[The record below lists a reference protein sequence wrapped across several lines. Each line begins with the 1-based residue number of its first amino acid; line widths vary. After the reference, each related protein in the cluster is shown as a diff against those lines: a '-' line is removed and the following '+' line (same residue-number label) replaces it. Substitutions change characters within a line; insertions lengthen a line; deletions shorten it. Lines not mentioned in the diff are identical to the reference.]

1 MKTDIQHRYNRDCSC
16 RSRGSSHLSSY
27 LPKAFWPVFAFMTV
41 FLGLSFTAGAADTI
55 RVNIP
60 RVTVTMAR
68 SYNFTSAA
76 NDIYVPVEFNS
87 TMSADKV
94 ADYIA
99 ESNEFFGDHYGDDV
113 VEMSGVSDDLGTIY
127 LDIKPNTGITRVLLI
142 TSVSSD
148 SKVITVVQAGDTP
161 EPEPEPEPEPDE
173 KFNIPG
179 NWKMVRHYTDETG
192 NNYITDITFY
202 DGLGYPS
209 QIVNVGASPAGN
221 RNIVTPIVYDRMRR
235 SDSVLFLPYASATVN
250 TIKEESAPLQGQ
262 SSFYGTMF
270 GTGES
275 NYAKTRRVYEPSE
288 LNRVS
293 REYKPGSAYTN
304 KHVSY
309 SYETNDENEV
319 YDLIADLETGAL
331 SASGPFYLA
340 GYLFKD
346 VVTDEDGN
354 TFTTYTDDEGKLIME
369 RRGTD
374 KETYYVYDDRGF
386 LSWVITPA
394 GSALLSEPFYS
405 DRWSKTSAKAVNY
418 CYIYSYDYRGNITE
432 KSIPGAGTSEYVYDK
447 GGRLVLERDANL
459 KGKNRWIYHVYD
471 NIGREIEC
479 NLVQGTASVTRV
491 SAQTNYNNLSINN
504 SYPQL
509 GGGTP
514 DTPPSAIGNFSF
526 ICKLSQTRFGGG
538 VYRTASSTQTS
549 SFTLPSYLAFSP
561 VSGVAESADLD
572 DVKVI
577 GYKLYEKIALL
588 DGSENGNAG
597 SSNTSYIE
605 RAFHYDRKGRVMQV
619 VEKNSTGGIS
629 RTSTKYDFRGN
640 ILAVNESHS
649 AGSLTIIKGTTYSYD
664 QRGRLLSERVS
675 INGAEKATVNYSYDA
690 LGNLTGKS
698 YGNGVT
704 DNLQYNIQGWGTV
717 SQTVK
722 GSETLYS
729 QKLGY
734 YDAEKGSGLY
744 NGNISEWRMQQ
755 GTNAASTYR
764 YGYDRLGRLTESS
777 RYAGSGTSATNSW
790 CERGIDYDLNGNI
803 VTLQR
808 FGSNASA
815 AEDDLSYSY
824 NGNRLVGLAGSSQG
838 AELNASYSY
847 DAGGNMVYDGRR
859 GLGISYNMLNL
870 PARVVE
876 KSGATAADGAVK
888 AEYLYSADGIKQ
900 RVVDGAGSNGYLYLG
915 TLVLSKS
922 GESYS
927 LASTGFGGGR
937 IIGGAGNSCLAYYY
951 GTDHLGSVRVIT
963 DGGGSVVE
971 RNDYY
976 PLGMRASTGNS
987 YPQLT
992 TNLYKYNG
1000 KEVQTVGNLG
1010 FTDYGARMYDN
1021 FTGRWFVPDPLA
1033 EKYVSMSPYMY
1044 CGGNPILMI
1053 DIYGLAWR
1061 PTKSERTGQM
1071 TGYEWVDESISYND
1085 EGELLEGLYHQ
1096 AIFFSE
1102 NGNYN
1107 PNSGHNLGSSTA
1119 YLYLADGSITQF
1131 RACTHPSDPNKKA
1144 TVPAG
1149 LYEAV
1154 VGYHSGA
1161 YIALKMRDLE
1171 TSEYIIKLGMPN
1183 PSDPTKDYAEGI
1195 NIHKAG
1201 KGDWTGTYYKQ
1212 EGNENVL
1219 KFVSAGCF
1227 LISVNDWDKFIGYF
1241 NNALQRANTVSITTS
1256 RTLSEPLNRTI
1267 KANMF
1272 SLPNIGY
1279 PLPVTIPMQG
1289 LTLPF

>member
-1 MKTDIQHRYNRDCSC
+1 MRNNTIQHRYNRDCS
-16 RSRGSSHLSSY
+16 RSSRSHLSSY
-27 LPKAFWPVFAFMTV
+27 LPKAFWPVFAFITV
-41 FLGLSFTAGAADTI
+41 FLGLSFAANAADTI

-68 SYNFTSAA
+68 SYNFTSSA

-94 ADYIA
+94 EDYIA

-113 VEMSGVSDDLGTIY
+113 VEMSGVSDDFGTIY
-127 LDIKPNTGITRVLLI
+127 LDIKPNTGIKRVLLI

-192 NNYITDITFY
+192 NNYVTDITFY

-209 QIVNVGASPAGN
+209 QIVNVGASPTGN

-250 TIKEESAPLQGQ
+250 TIKEESSPLQGQ
-262 SSFYGTMF
+262 SSFYSSMF

-275 NYAKTRRVYEPSE
+275 GHAKTRRVYEPSE

-304 KHVSY
+304 KNVSY
-309 SYETNDENEV
+309 SYETNGANEV
-319 YDLIADLETGAL
+319 FNLRVNLATGAL
-331 SASGPFYLA
+331 HTDGSYPYYDA
-340 GYLFKD
+340 GTLFKD
-346 VVTDEDGN
+346 VATDEDGN
-354 TFTTYTDDEGKLIME
+354 TFTTYKDVVGRLIME
-369 RRGTD
+369 KRGAD
-374 KETYYVYDDRGF
+374 SKTYYAYDDRGF

-394 GSALLSEPFYS
+394 GSALLSS
-405 DRWSKTSAKAVNY
+405 SSNWSKTSTNAVNY
-418 CYIYSYDYRGNITE
+418 CYVYSHDYRGNITE

-514 DTPPSAIGNFSF
+514 DTPPSVVGNFTLV
-526 ICKLSQTRFGGG
+526 CKLSQTRFGGG

-549 SFTLPSYLAFSP
+549 SFTVPSYLAFSP
-561 VSGVAESADLD
+561 VSGVAENADLD
-572 DVKVI
+572 NMKVI

-597 SSNTSYIE
+597 SSNTGYIE

-640 ILAVNESHS
+640 ILAVNENHS
-649 AGSLTIIKGTTYSYD
+649 AGSLTITKVTVYSYD

-675 INGAEKATVNYSYDA
+675 IDGVEKAAVNYSYDA

-729 QKLGY
+729 QKLSY

-755 GTNAASTYR
+755 GTDAASTYR
-764 YGYDRLGRLTESS
+764 YGYDGLGRLTASS
-777 RYAGSGTSATNSW
+777 RYVGTTSSATNSW

-808 FGSNASA
+808 FGSSASTV
-815 AEDDLSYSY
+815 EDDLSYSY

-838 AELNASYSY
+838 TEFSTAYSY

-870 PARVVE
+870 PAKVVE
-876 KSGATAADGAVK
+876 KTGATAADGAVK

-922 GESYS
+922 VESYS

-937 IIGGAGNSCLAYYY
+937 IIGTANNSCLAYYY

-963 DGGGSVVE
+963 DGSGSVVE

-976 PLGMRASTGNS
+976 PLGMRTSTGNS

-1000 KEVQTVGNLG
+1000 KEVQTIGGLG
-1010 FTDYGARMYDN
+1010 FTDYGARMYDD

-1033 EKYVSMSPYMY
+1033 EKYSSMSPYIY

-1071 TGYEWVDESISYND
+1071 TGYEWVDESVSYDKN
-1085 EGELLEGLYHQ
+1085 GKLLDGLYHQ

-1256 RTLSEPLNRTI
+1256 RTLLEPLNRTI

>member
-1 MKTDIQHRYNRDCSC
+1 MKRDLFLL
-16 RSRGSSHLSSY
+16 RSIAVCKLIRDNSHLSSY
-27 LPKAFWPVFAFMTV
+27 LPKAFWPVFAFITA
-41 FLGLSFTAGAADTI
+41 FFGLSFAANAADTI

-76 NDIYVPVEFNS
+76 NSVYVPVEFNS
-87 TMSADKV
+87 TMSADEV
-94 ADYIA
+94 ADYIE
-99 ESNEFFGDHYGDDV
+99 ESNVFLFDHFGDDV
-113 VEMSGVSDDLGTIY
+113 VEISGVSDDFGTIY
-127 LDIKPNTGITRVLLI
+127 LDIKPNTGIKRVLLI
-142 TSVSSD
+142 TSTGSG

-192 NNYITDITFY
+192 NSYITDITFY

-209 QIVNVGASPAGN
+209 QIVNVGASPTGN
-221 RNIVTPIVYDRMRR
+221 RNIVTPIIYDRMRR

-262 SSFYGTMF
+262 TSFYGSLF

-275 NYAKTRRVYEPSE
+275 GHAKTRRVYEPSE

-304 KHVSY
+304 KNVSY
-309 SYETNDENEV
+309 SYETNGANEV
-319 YDLIADLETGAL
+319 FNLRVNLATGAL
-331 SASGPFYLA
+331 HTDSSYPYYDA
-340 GYLFKD
+340 GKLFKD
-346 VVTDEDGN
+346 VATDEDGN
-354 TFTTYTDDEGKLIME
+354 TFTTYKDVVGRLIME
-369 RRGTD
+369 KRGAD
-374 KETYYVYDDRGF
+374 SKTYYAYDDRGF

-394 GSALLSEPFYS
+394 GSALLSS
-405 DRWSKTSAKAVNY
+405 SSNWSKTSANAVNH
-418 CYIYSYDYRGNITE
+418 CYVYSHDYRGNITE

-459 KGKNRWIYHVYD
+459 KEKDRWIYHVYD

-514 DTPPSAIGNFSF
+514 DTPPSVVGNFTL

-538 VYRTASSTQTS
+538 VYRTAYSTQTS
-549 SFTLPSYLAFSP
+549 SFTVPSYLAFSP

-572 DVKVI
+572 NVKVI

-588 DGSENGNAG
+588 DGSENGNTG
-597 SSNTSYIE
+597 SGNTSYIE

-629 RTSTKYDFRGN
+629 RRSTKYDFRGN
-640 ILAVNESHS
+640 VLAVNENHS
-649 AGSLTIIKGTTYSYD
+649 AGSLTITKGTVYSYD
-664 QRGRLLSERVS
+664 QRGRMLSERVS
-675 INGAEKATVNYSYDA
+675 INGVEKAMVNYSYDA

-722 GSETLYS
+722 GSEMLYS
-729 QKLGY
+729 QKLRY

-764 YGYDRLGRLTESS
+764 YGYDGLGRLTTSS

-815 AEDDLSYSY
+815 VEDNLSYSY
-824 NGNRLVGLAGSSQG
+824 NGNRLTALTGSSQG
-838 AELNASYSY
+838 VELNAAYSY
-847 DAGGNMVYDGRR
+847 DAGGNMLYDGRR
-859 GLGISYNMLNL
+859 GLGISYNILNL
-870 PARVVE
+870 PAKVVE
-876 KSGATAADGAVK
+876 KTGATAADGAVK

-937 IIGGAGNSCLAYYY
+937 IIGTANNSCLAYYY

-963 DGGGSVVE
+963 DGSGSVVE

-976 PLGMRASTGNS
+976 PLGMRTSTGNS

-992 TNLYKYNG
+992 ANLYKYNG
-1000 KEVQTVGNLG
+1000 KEVQTLGGIG
-1010 FTDYGARMYDN
+1010 FTDYGARMYDD

-1033 EKYVSMSPYMY
+1033 EKYSSMSTYMY
-1044 CGGNPILMI
+1044 CGGNPINVI
-1053 DIYGLAWR
+1053 DIDGR
-1061 PTKSERTGQM
+1061 
-1071 TGYEWVDESISYND
+1071 D
-1085 EGELLEGLYHQ
+1085 
-1096 AIFFSE
+1096 AI
-1102 NGNYN
+1102 
-1107 PNSGHNLGSSTA
+1107 
-1119 YLYLADGSITQF
+1119 
-1131 RACTHPSDPNKKA
+1131 
-1144 TVPAG
+1144 
-1149 LYEAV
+1149 
-1154 VGYHSGA
+1154 
-1161 YIALKMRDLE
+1161 YIAFPK
-1171 TSEYIIKLGMPN
+1171 Y
-1183 PSDPTKDYAEGI
+1183 
-1195 NIHKAG
+1195 
-1201 KGDWTGTYYKQ
+1201 
-1212 EGNENVL
+1212 
-1219 KFVSAGCF
+1219 
-1227 LISVNDWDKFIGYF
+1227 
-1241 NNALQRANTVSITTS
+1241 RANGIPFTGHAGVLLIDNKTGLTKYYEYG
-1256 RTLSEPLNRTI
+1256 RYNGDR
-1267 KANMF
+1267 
-1272 SLPNIGY
+1272 IGRVR
-1279 PLPVTIPMQG
+1279 PVTIPNVVIG
-1289 LTLPF
+1289 KDGKPTLKSLNKVLKQLSDISGDHGDIEGAYIISDKFKEMNDYAKNKMKENDDPKRKKYSIINNNCATFAEDVITQDKNVDKPFTIIKSPVNIVSEYQEKGNARVQYKAKTQTTTIEEGDENDAKINFRN

>member
-1 MKTDIQHRYNRDCSC
+1 
-16 RSRGSSHLSSY
+16 
-27 LPKAFWPVFAFMTV
+27 MTV

-94 ADYIA
+94 EDYIT

-127 LDIKPNTGITRVLLI
+127 LDIKPNTGIKRVLLI
-142 TSVSSD
+142 TSTSSG

-192 NNYITDITFY
+192 NNYVTDITFY

-209 QIVNVGASPAGN
+209 QIVNVGASPTGN

-250 TIKEESAPLQGQ
+250 TIKEESSPLQGQ
-262 SSFYGTMF
+262 SSFYGSLY
-270 GTGES
+270 GTSES
-275 NYAKTRRVYEPSE
+275 SHAQSRRVYEPSE

-293 REYKPGSAYTN
+293 LEYKPGSAYTS

-309 SYETNDENEV
+309 SYETNGEDEVLN
-319 YDLIADLETGAL
+319 LIADLETGVL
-331 SASGPFYLA
+331 SASGSYSA
-340 GYLFKD
+340 GSLFKD
-346 VVTDEDGN
+346 VITDEDGN

-374 KETYYVYDDRGF
+374 NETYYVYDDRGF

-394 GSALLSEPFYS
+394 GSALLSTPFYS
-405 DRWSKTSAKAVNY
+405 DRWSKTSTKVVNY
-418 CYIYSYDYRGNITE
+418 CYIYSHDYRGNITE

-459 KGKNRWIYHVYD
+459 KGKNRWVYHVYD

-479 NLVQGTASVTRV
+479 NLVQGTSSVTRA
-491 SAQTNYNNLSINN
+491 SAQSKYDNISPDN

-514 DTPPSAIGNFSF
+514 DTPPSVVGNFTL

-538 VYRTASSTQTS
+538 VYRTAASTQTS
-549 SFTLPSYLAFSP
+549 SFTVPAYLAFSP

-577 GYKLYEKIALL
+577 GYKLYERIALL
-588 DGSENGNAG
+588 DGSENGNTG
-597 SSNTSYIE
+597 SGNTNYIE
-605 RAFHYDRKGRVMQV
+605 RAFHYDRRGRVMQV

-649 AGSLTIIKGTTYSYD
+649 AGSLTITKGTVYSYD
-664 QRGRLLSERVS
+664 QRGRMLSERVS
-675 INGAEKATVNYSYDA
+675 VNGVEKATVNYSYDA

-729 QKLGY
+729 QRLRY

-764 YGYDRLGRLTESS
+764 YGYDGLGRLTTSS
-777 RYAGSGTSATNSW
+777 RYAGSGASATNSW

-808 FGSNASA
+808 FGSNSIT

-824 NGNRLVGLAGSSQG
+824 NGNRLVGLTGSRRG

-847 DAGGNMVYDGRR
+847 DAGGNMLYDGRR
-859 GLGISYNMLNL
+859 GLGISYNILNL
-870 PARVVE
+870 PAKVVE
-876 KSGATAADGAVK
+876 KTGATVADGAVK

-937 IIGGAGNSCLAYYY
+937 IIGTANSSCLAYYY

-963 DGGGSVVE
+963 DGSGSVVE

-976 PLGMRASTGNS
+976 PLGMRTATGNS
-987 YPQLT
+987 YPQLA

-1000 KEVQTVGNLG
+1000 KEVQTIGGLG
-1010 FTDYGARMYDN
+1010 FTDYGARMYDD

-1033 EKYVSMSPYMY
+1033 EKYTFMSPYMY
-1044 CGGNPILMI
+1044 CGGNPILMT
-1053 DIYGLAWR
+1053 DFYGLAWK
-1061 PTKSERTGQM
+1061 PVKNENTGEV
-1071 TGYEWVDESISYND
+1071 TGYEWWDESISYND
-1085 EGELLEGLYHQ
+1085 KGELLEGLYHQ

-1107 PNSGHNLGSSTA
+1107 QNSNYNLGSSTA

-1131 RACTHPSDPNKKA
+1131 RACTHPSDPKEKA
-1144 TVPAG
+1144 TIPAG
-1149 LYEAV
+1149 LYEAGLGLHKGKYYALR
-1154 VGYHSGA
+1154 VGDLGTKNFLSNK
-1161 YIALKMRDLE
+1161 IDLKE
-1171 TSEYIIKLGMPN
+1171 PN
-1183 PSDPTKDYAEGI
+1183 PSNPKTNDARWI

-1201 KGDWTGTYYKQ
+1201 GGDLTGIDSKGLLIS
-1212 EGNENVL
+1212 E
-1219 KFVSAGCF
+1219 GCF
-1227 LISVNDWDKFIGYF
+1227 LISINDWDEFIGYF
-1241 NNALQRANTVSITTS
+1241 NNNLQKNNVVSIGVS
-1256 RTLSEPLNRTI
+1256 RTKAVPVNRVRL
-1267 KANMF
+1267 F
-1272 SLPNIGY
+1272 LPSINY
-1279 PLPVTIPMQG
+1279 PLPMTISAQR
-1289 LTLPF
+1289 LSLP

>member
-1 MKTDIQHRYNRDCSC
+1 MNTDIQHRNHRDCSC

-41 FLGLSFTAGAADTI
+41 FIGLSFTAGAADTI

-76 NDIYVPVEFNS
+76 NSVYVPVEFNS
-87 TMSADKV
+87 AMSADKV
-94 ADYIA
+94 ADYIE
-99 ESNEFFGDHYGDDV
+99 ESNAFLFDHYGEDV
-113 VEMSGVSDDLGTIY
+113 VEISGVSDDFGTIY
-127 LDIKPNTGITRVLLI
+127 LDIKPNTGIKRVLLI
-142 TSVSSD
+142 TSTGSG

-209 QIVNVGASPAGN
+209 QIVNVGASPTGN

-275 NYAKTRRVYEPSE
+275 SYAKTRRVYEPSE

-293 REYKPGSAYTN
+293 REYKPGSAYTSR
-304 KHVSY
+304 HVSY
-309 SYETNDENEV
+309 SYETNSANEV
-319 YDLIADLETGAL
+319 VNMSAGSFNGAL
-331 SASGPFYLA
+331 FVNSAYPFYDA
-340 GYLFKD
+340 GKLFKD
-346 VVTDEDGN
+346 VATDEDGN
-354 TFTTYTDDEGKLIME
+354 TLTTYTDVTGKVIME
-369 RRGTD
+369 KRGTD
-374 KETYYVYDDRGF
+374 NMTYYAYDDRGF

-394 GSALLSEPFYS
+394 GSAVLSS
-405 DRWSKTSAKAVNY
+405 CAKDIITSTNNY
-418 CYIYSYDYRGNITE
+418 TFARGITSSFAAEHCYVYIRDYMGNIIE
-432 KSIPGAGTSEYVYDK
+432 KNIPGAGISEYVYDK

-514 DTPPSAIGNFSF
+514 DTPPSAIGSF
-526 ICKLSQTRFGGG
+526 TLICKLSQTRFGGG

-549 SFTLPSYLAFSP
+549 SFTVPSYLAFSP

-572 DVKVI
+572 NMKVI

-588 DGSENGNAG
+588 DGNTETSGGNA
-597 SSNTSYIE
+597 NFIE
-605 RAFHYDRKGRVMQV
+605 RAFYYDRKGRVMQV

-649 AGSLTIIKGTTYSYD
+649 AGSLTITKGTVYSYD

-675 INGAEKATVNYSYDA
+675 VDGVEKATVNYSYDA

-744 NGNISEWRMQQ
+744 NGNISEWRVQQ

-764 YGYDRLGRLTESS
+764 YSYDGLGRLTESS
-777 RYAGSGTSATNSW
+777 RYAGSGTSTTNSW

-808 FGSNASA
+808 FGSNSIT

-824 NGNRLVGLAGSSQG
+824 TGNRLTALTGSSEG

-847 DAGGNMVYDGRR
+847 DAGGNMLYDGRR
-859 GLGISYNMLNL
+859 GLGISYNILNL
-870 PARVVE
+870 PAKVVE
-876 KSGATAADGAVK
+876 KTGATAADGAVK
-888 AEYLYSADGIKQ
+888 AEYLYSVDGIKQ
-900 RVVDGAGSNGYLYLG
+900 RVVDGASSNGYLYLG

-963 DGGGSVVE
+963 DGSGSVVE

-976 PLGMRASTGNS
+976 PMGMRTTTGNS

-1000 KEVQTVGNLG
+1000 KEVQTVGGLG
-1010 FTDYGARMYDN
+1010 FTDYGARMYDD

-1033 EKYVSMSPYMY
+1033 EKYASMSPYMY
-1044 CGGNPILMI
+1044 CGGNPINVI
-1053 DIYGLAWR
+1053 DIDGR
-1061 PTKSERTGQM
+1061 
-1071 TGYEWVDESISYND
+1071 D
-1085 EGELLEGLYHQ
+1085 
-1096 AIFFSE
+1096 AI
-1102 NGNYN
+1102 
-1107 PNSGHNLGSSTA
+1107 
-1119 YLYLADGSITQF
+1119 
-1131 RACTHPSDPNKKA
+1131 
-1144 TVPAG
+1144 
-1149 LYEAV
+1149 
-1154 VGYHSGA
+1154 
-1161 YIALKMRDLE
+1161 YIAFPK
-1171 TSEYIIKLGMPN
+1171 Y
-1183 PSDPTKDYAEGI
+1183 
-1195 NIHKAG
+1195 
-1201 KGDWTGTYYKQ
+1201 
-1212 EGNENVL
+1212 
-1219 KFVSAGCF
+1219 
-1227 LISVNDWDKFIGYF
+1227 
-1241 NNALQRANTVSITTS
+1241 RANGIPFTGHAGVLLIDNKTGLTKYYEYGRYNGS
-1256 RTLSEPLNRTI
+1256 R
-1267 KANMF
+1267 
-1272 SLPNIGY
+1272 IGKVR
-1279 PLPVTIPMQG
+1279 PVTIPNVVIG
-1289 LTLPF
+1289 KDGKPTLKSLNRVLKQLSDISGDHGDIEGAYIISDKFKEMNDYAKNKMKENDDPKRKKYSIINNNCATFAEDVITQDKSVDKPFTIIKSPVNIVSEYQDKGNARVQYKAKTQTTTIEEGDENDENDAKINFRN

>member
-1 MKTDIQHRYNRDCSC
+1 
-16 RSRGSSHLSSY
+16 
-27 LPKAFWPVFAFMTV
+27 MTV
-41 FLGLSFTAGAADTI
+41 FIGLSFTAGAADTI

-68 SYNFTSAA
+68 SYNFTSVA
-76 NDIYVPVEFNS
+76 NSVYVPVEFNS

-94 ADYIA
+94 ADYIE
-99 ESNEFFGDHYGDDV
+99 ESNAFLFDHYGEDV
-113 VEMSGVSDDLGTIY
+113 VEISGVSDDFGTIY
-127 LDIKPNTGITRVLLI
+127 LDIKPNTGIKRVLLI
-142 TSVSSD
+142 TSTGSG

-192 NNYITDITFY
+192 NNYVTDITFY

-209 QIVNVGASPAGN
+209 QIVNVGASPTGN

-275 NYAKTRRVYEPSE
+275 SHAKTRRVYEPSE

-293 REYKPGSAYTN
+293 LEHKPGSAYTN
-304 KHVSY
+304 KNVSY
-309 SYETNDENEV
+309 SYETNGANEV
-319 YDLIADLETGAL
+319 VNMSAGSFNGAL
-331 SASGPFYLA
+331 FVSTYPYYDSGR
-340 GYLFKD
+340 LFKD

-354 TFTTYTDDEGKLIME
+354 TLTTYTDVTGKVIME
-369 RRGTD
+369 KRGTD
-374 KETYYVYDDRGF
+374 NETYYVYDDRGF
-386 LSWVITPA
+386 LSWVITPK
-394 GSALLSEPFYS
+394 GSAVLSSCAKDIPGTNNYTFA
-405 DRWSKTSAKAVNY
+405 RGMTSSFAAEH
-418 CYIYSYDYRGNITE
+418 CYVYIRDYMGNIIE
-432 KSIPGAGTSEYVYDK
+432 KNIPGAGISEYVYDK

-479 NLVQGTASVTRV
+479 NLVQGTSSVTRA

-514 DTPPSAIGNFSF
+514 DTPPSAIGDFTL

-538 VYRTASSTQTS
+538 VYRTATSTQTS
-549 SFTLPSYLAFSP
+549 SFTVPSYLAFSP

-572 DVKVI
+572 NVKVI
-577 GYKLYEKIALL
+577 GYKLYEKIAML

-605 RAFHYDRKGRVMQV
+605 RAFHYDRRGRVMQV

-649 AGSLTIIKGTTYSYD
+649 AGSLAITKGTVYSYD

-675 INGAEKATVNYSYDA
+675 VNGVEKATVSYSYDA
-690 LGNLTGKS
+690 LGNLVGKS

-729 QKLGY
+729 QRLRY

-744 NGNISEWRMQQ
+744 NGNISEWRMQH

-764 YGYDRLGRLTESS
+764 YGYDGLGRLTESS
-777 RYAGSGTSATNSW
+777 RYTGSGTNATNSW

-815 AEDDLSYSY
+815 VEDNLVYGY
-824 NGNRLVGLAGSSQG
+824 TGNRLTALTGSSQG
-838 AELNASYSY
+838 RVLNASYSY
-847 DAGGNMVYDGRR
+847 DAGGNMLYDGRR

-870 PARVVE
+870 PAKVVE
-876 KSGATAADGAVK
+876 KTGATAADGAVK

-900 RVVDGAGSNGYLYLG
+900 RVVDATDSNGYLYLG

-922 GESYS
+922 GESYTLS
-927 LASTGFGGGR
+927 STGFGGGR

-963 DGGGSVVE
+963 DGSGSVVE

-976 PLGMRASTGNS
+976 PMGMRTATGNS
-987 YPQLT
+987 YPQLA

-1000 KEVQTVGNLG
+1000 KEVQTIGNLG
-1010 FTDYGARMYDN
+1010 FTDYGARMYDD

-1033 EKYVSMSPYMY
+1033 EKYAFMSPYMY
-1044 CGGNPILMI
+1044 CGGNPINVI
-1053 DIYGLAWR
+1053 DIDGR
-1061 PTKSERTGQM
+1061 
-1071 TGYEWVDESISYND
+1071 D
-1085 EGELLEGLYHQ
+1085 
-1096 AIFFSE
+1096 AI
-1102 NGNYN
+1102 
-1107 PNSGHNLGSSTA
+1107 
-1119 YLYLADGSITQF
+1119 
-1131 RACTHPSDPNKKA
+1131 
-1144 TVPAG
+1144 
-1149 LYEAV
+1149 
-1154 VGYHSGA
+1154 
-1161 YIALKMRDLE
+1161 YIAFPK
-1171 TSEYIIKLGMPN
+1171 Y
-1183 PSDPTKDYAEGI
+1183 
-1195 NIHKAG
+1195 
-1201 KGDWTGTYYKQ
+1201 
-1212 EGNENVL
+1212 
-1219 KFVSAGCF
+1219 
-1227 LISVNDWDKFIGYF
+1227 
-1241 NNALQRANTVSITTS
+1241 RANGIPFTGHAGVLLIDNKTGLTKYYEYGRYNGS
-1256 RTLSEPLNRTI
+1256 R
-1267 KANMF
+1267 
-1272 SLPNIGY
+1272 IGRVR
-1279 PLPVTIPMQG
+1279 PVTIPNVVIG
-1289 LTLPF
+1289 KDGKPTLKSLNKVLKQLSDISGDHGDIEGAYIISNKFKEMNDYAKNKMKENNDPKRKKYSIINNNCATFAEDVITQDKSVDKPFTIIKSPVNIVSEYQEKGNARVQYKAKTQTTTIEEGDENDAKINFRN

>member
-1 MKTDIQHRYNRDCSC
+1 MKTDIQHRYNRGCSC

-113 VEMSGVSDDLGTIY
+113 VEISGVSDDFGTIY
-127 LDIKPNTGITRVLLI
+127 LDIKPNTGIKRVLFI

-250 TIKEESAPLQGQ
+250 TIREESSPLQGQ
-262 SSFYGTMF
+262 SSFYGTLY
-270 GTGES
+270 GASES
-275 NYAKTRRVYEPSE
+275 SHAKTRRVYEPSE
-288 LNRVS
+288 LNRIS
-293 REYKPGSAYTN
+293 QEHKPGSAYTN

-340 GYLFKD
+340 GHLFKD

-374 KETYYVYDDRGF
+374 NETYYVYDDRGF

-394 GSALLSEPFYS
+394 GSALLSYS
-405 DRWSKTSAKAVNY
+405 TNWSKTSTNAVNY
-418 CYIYSYDYRGNITE
+418 CYVYSHDYRGNITE

-459 KGKNRWIYHVYD
+459 KEKNRWIYHVYD

-479 NLVQGTASVTRV
+479 NLVQGTASVTRA
-491 SAQTNYNNLSINN
+491 SAQSNYNNLSINN

-514 DTPPSAIGNFSF
+514 DTPPSVVGNFTLV
-526 ICKLSQTRFGGG
+526 CKLSQTRFGGG

-549 SFTLPSYLAFSP
+549 SFTVPSYLAFSP

-572 DVKVI
+572 DVKVV

-597 SSNTSYIE
+597 SGNTSYIE

-640 ILAVNESHS
+640 ILAVNENHS
-649 AGSLTIIKGTTYSYD
+649 AGSLTITKGTTYSYD
-664 QRGRLLSERVS
+664 QRGRMLSERVS
-675 INGAEKATVNYSYDA
+675 INGVEKATVNYSYDA

-729 QKLGY
+729 QRLRY

-744 NGNISEWRMQQ
+744 NGNISEWRIQQ

-764 YGYDRLGRLTESS
+764 YGYDGLGRLTTSS

-808 FGSNASA
+808 FGSNSIT

-824 NGNRLVGLAGSSQG
+824 NGNRLVGLTGSSRG

-847 DAGGNMVYDGRR
+847 DAGGNMLYDGRR
-859 GLGISYNMLNL
+859 GLGISYNILNL
-870 PARVVE
+870 PAKVVE
-876 KSGATAADGAVK
+876 KTGATAADGAVK

-937 IIGGAGNSCLAYYY
+937 IIGTANSSCLAYYY

-963 DGGGSVVE
+963 DGSGSVVE

-976 PLGMRASTGNS
+976 PMGMRTSTGNS

-1000 KEVQTVGNLG
+1000 KEVQTVGGLG
-1010 FTDYGARMYDN
+1010 FTDYGARMYDD

-1033 EKYVSMSPYMY
+1033 EKYASMSPYMY
-1044 CGGNPILMI
+1044 CGGNPISIIDMHGDSLTITYNGVLGATKNTLIYENGSLYSLNGVQYTGKVKGYLKYVTEALQTLESTAEGKSLVSELQDSENMFTIKKGNNSFKPNHFFNAGANLSEVQTATGNKKGSSGSGGVIYWNANSTTGGI
-1053 DIYGLAWR
+1053 DINGNINRPAFISLAHEMAHASDANKGVLHFSKDFTSQLTKTSYYPKYNGLL
-1061 PTKSERTGQM
+1061 KSEWRAV
-1071 TGYEWVDESISYND
+1071 YR
-1085 EGELLEGLYHQ
+1085 
-1096 AIFFSE
+1096 E
-1102 NGNYN
+1102 NLIRRQ
-1107 PNSGHNLGSSTA
+1107 LGIPMRA
-1119 YLYLADGSITQF
+1119 YY
-1131 RACTHPSDPNKKA
+1131 
-1144 TVPAG
+1144 
-1149 LYEAV
+1149 
-1154 VGYHSGA
+1154 
-1161 YIALKMRDLE
+1161 
-1171 TSEYIIKLGMPN
+1171 
-1183 PSDPTKDYAEGI
+1183 GI
-1195 NIHKAG
+1195 NLQ
-1201 KGDWTGTYYKQ
+1201 TGVPTGIPPRLLDSNNIPINYY
-1212 EGNENVL
+1212 
-1219 KFVSAGCF
+1219 
-1227 LISVNDWDKFIGYF
+1227 
-1241 NNALQRANTVSITTS
+1241 
-1256 RTLSEPLNRTI
+1256 
-1267 KANMF
+1267 
-1272 SLPNIGY
+1272 
-1279 PLPVTIPMQG
+1279 
-1289 LTLPF
+1289 

>member
-1 MKTDIQHRYNRDCSC
+1 MRNNTIQHRYNRDCS
-16 RSRGSSHLSSY
+16 RSSRSHLSSY
-27 LPKAFWPVFAFMTV
+27 LPKAFWPVFAFITV
-41 FLGLSFTAGAADTI
+41 FLGLSFAANAADTI

-60 RVTVTMAR
+60 HVTVTMAR

-76 NDIYVPVEFNS
+76 NSVYVPVEFNS
-87 TMSADKV
+87 TMSADEV
-94 ADYIA
+94 ADYIE
-99 ESNEFFGDHYGDDV
+99 ESNAFLFDHFGDDV
-113 VEMSGVSDDLGTIY
+113 VEISGVSDDLGTIY
-127 LDIKPNTGITRVLLI
+127 LDIKPNTGIKRVLLI

-209 QIVNVGASPAGN
+209 QIVNVGASPTGN

-250 TIKEESAPLQGQ
+250 TIKEESSPLQGQ
-262 SSFYGTMF
+262 SSFYGSLY
-270 GTGES
+270 GTSES
-275 NYAKTRRVYEPSE
+275 SHAKTRRVYEPSE

-293 REYKPGSAYTN
+293 LEYKPGSAYTS

-309 SYETNDENEV
+309 SYETNGEDEVLN
-319 YDLIADLETGAL
+319 LIADLETGVL
-331 SASGPFYLA
+331 SASGSYSA
-340 GYLFKD
+340 GSLFKD
-346 VVTDEDGN
+346 VITDEDGN

-374 KETYYVYDDRGF
+374 NETYYVYDDRGF

-394 GSALLSEPFYS
+394 GSALLSTPFYS
-405 DRWSKTSAKAVNY
+405 DRWSKTSTKVVNY
-418 CYIYSYDYRGNITE
+418 CYIYSHDYRGNITE

-459 KGKNRWIYHVYD
+459 KGKNRWVYHVYD

-479 NLVQGTASVTRV
+479 NLVQGTSSVTRA
-491 SAQTNYNNLSINN
+491 SAQSKYDNISPDN

-514 DTPPSAIGNFSF
+514 DTPPSVVGNFTL

-538 VYRTASSTQTS
+538 VYRTAASTQTS
-549 SFTLPSYLAFSP
+549 SFTVPAYLAFSP

-577 GYKLYEKIALL
+577 GYKLYERIALL
-588 DGSENGNAG
+588 DGSENGNTG
-597 SSNTSYIE
+597 SGNTNYIE
-605 RAFHYDRKGRVMQV
+605 RAFHYDRRGRVMQV

-649 AGSLTIIKGTTYSYD
+649 AGSLTITKGTVYSYD
-664 QRGRLLSERVS
+664 QRGRMLSERVS
-675 INGAEKATVNYSYDA
+675 VNGVEKATVNYSYDA

-729 QKLGY
+729 QRLRY

-764 YGYDRLGRLTESS
+764 YGYDGLGRLTTSS
-777 RYAGSGTSATNSW
+777 RYAGSGASATNSW

-808 FGSNASA
+808 FGSNSIT

-838 AELNASYSY
+838 AEFSTAYSY

-859 GLGISYNMLNL
+859 GLGISYNILNL
-870 PARVVE
+870 PAKVVE
-876 KSGATAADGAVK
+876 KTGATVADGAVK

-937 IIGGAGNSCLAYYY
+937 IIGTANSSCLAYYY

-963 DGGGSVVE
+963 DGSGSVVE

-976 PLGMRASTGNS
+976 PLGMRTATGNS
-987 YPQLT
+987 YPQLA

-1000 KEVQTVGNLG
+1000 KEVQTIGGLG
-1010 FTDYGARMYDN
+1010 FTDYGARMYDD

-1033 EKYVSMSPYMY
+1033 EKYTFMSPYMY
-1044 CGGNPILMI
+1044 CGGNPILMT
-1053 DIYGLAWR
+1053 DFYGLAWK
-1061 PTKSERTGQM
+1061 PVKNENTGEV
-1071 TGYEWVDESISYND
+1071 TGYEWWDESISYND
-1085 EGELLEGLYHQ
+1085 KGELLEGLYHQ

-1107 PNSGHNLGSSTA
+1107 QNSNYNLGSSTA

-1131 RACTHPSDPNKKA
+1131 RACTHPSDPKEKA
-1144 TVPAG
+1144 TIPAG
-1149 LYEAV
+1149 LYEAGLGLHKGKYYALR
-1154 VGYHSGA
+1154 VGDLGTKNFLSNK
-1161 YIALKMRDLE
+1161 IDLKE
-1171 TSEYIIKLGMPN
+1171 PN
-1183 PSDPTKDYAEGI
+1183 PSNPKTNDARWI

-1201 KGDWTGTYYKQ
+1201 GGDLTGIDSKGLLIS
-1212 EGNENVL
+1212 E
-1219 KFVSAGCF
+1219 GCF
-1227 LISVNDWDKFIGYF
+1227 LISINDWDEFIGYF
-1241 NNALQRANTVSITTS
+1241 NNNLQKNNVVSIGVS
-1256 RTLSEPLNRTI
+1256 RTKAVPVNRVRL
-1267 KANMF
+1267 F
-1272 SLPNIGY
+1272 LPSINY
-1279 PLPVTIPMQG
+1279 PLPMTISAQR
-1289 LTLPF
+1289 LSLP

>member
-1 MKTDIQHRYNRDCSC
+1 
-16 RSRGSSHLSSY
+16 
-27 LPKAFWPVFAFMTV
+27 MTV
-41 FLGLSFTAGAADTI
+41 FFGLSFAANAVDPI

-94 ADYIA
+94 ADYIE
-99 ESNEFFGDHYGDDV
+99 ESNAFLFDHYGDDV
-113 VEMSGVSDDLGTIY
+113 VEISGVSDDFDTIY
-127 LDIKPNTGITRVLLI
+127 LDIKPNTGIKRVLLI
-142 TSVSSD
+142 TSVSSG

-209 QIVNVGASPAGN
+209 QIVNVGASPTGN

-275 NYAKTRRVYEPSE
+275 GHAKTRRVYEPSE

-293 REYKPGSAYTN
+293 REHKPGSAYTN

-309 SYETNDENEV
+309 SYETNGANEV
-319 YDLIADLETGAL
+319 FNLRVNLATGAL
-331 SASGPFYLA
+331 HTDGSYPYYDA
-340 GYLFKD
+340 GTLFKD
-346 VVTDEDGN
+346 VATDEDGKV
-354 TFTTYTDDEGKLIME
+354 FTTYKDVAGRLIME
-369 RRGTD
+369 KRGTNN
-374 KETYYVYDDRGF
+374 KTYYVYDDRGF
-386 LSWVITPA
+386 LSWVITPN
-394 GSALLSEPFYS
+394 GSALLSS
-405 DRWSKTSAKAVNY
+405 SANWSKTSTNAVNY
-418 CYIYSYDYRGNITE
+418 CYVYSHDYRGNITE
-432 KSIPGAGTSEYVYDK
+432 KSIPGAGISEYVYDK

-479 NLVQGTASVTRV
+479 NLVQGTVSETRA
-491 SAQTNYNNLSINN
+491 SAQSKYDNISPDNT
-504 SYPQL
+504 YPQL

-514 DTPPSAIGNFSF
+514 DTPPSAIGDFTL

-538 VYRTASSTQTS
+538 VYRTATSTQTS
-549 SFTLPSYLAFSP
+549 SFTVPSYLAFSP

-572 DVKVI
+572 NVKVI
-577 GYKLYEKIALL
+577 GYKLYEKIAML

-605 RAFHYDRKGRVMQV
+605 RAFHYDRRGRVMQV

-640 ILAVNESHS
+640 ILAVNENHS
-649 AGSLTIIKGTTYSYD
+649 AGALTITKGTVYSYD

-675 INGAEKATVNYSYDA
+675 INGVEKATVNYSYDA

-734 YDAEKGSGLY
+734 YDAQKGSGLY

-755 GTNAASTYR
+755 GTDAASTYR
-764 YGYDRLGRLTESS
+764 YSYDGLGRLTESS

-808 FGSNASA
+808 FGSNSIT
-815 AEDDLSYSY
+815 AEDNLLYGY
-824 NGNRLVGLAGSSQG
+824 TGNRLTALTGSSRG

-847 DAGGNMVYDGRR
+847 DAGGNMLYDGRR
-859 GLGISYNMLNL
+859 ELGISYNILNL
-870 PARVVE
+870 PAKVVE
-876 KSGATAADGAVK
+876 KTGATAADGAVK

-937 IIGGAGNSCLAYYY
+937 IIGTANNSCLAYYY

-963 DGGGSVVE
+963 DGSGSVVE

-976 PLGMRASTGNS
+976 PLGMRTSTGNS

-992 TNLYKYNG
+992 ANLYKYNG
-1000 KEVQTVGNLG
+1000 KEVQTVGGLG
-1010 FTDYGARMYDN
+1010 FTDYGARMYDD

-1044 CGGNPILMI
+1044 CGGNPINAIDVDGRSTWVVRAGKGKYKVVGGNLNDNDRNIYVGTLDEKNNKFTREYSIGITTSITSFYYCDAKEGPKWSKESIIDVNDRSGYEFLKKIMSQIPPMIDDYMLNARTNHTYDFKVTNGTDHKIEGI
-1053 DIYGLAWR
+1053 DIYRGMPVGVTDKGQVIFSSARDIGNIAAGFIAGVNGMPWIPSRLAFDFYQGGIEGISTRNAEFYGW
-1061 PTKSERTGQM
+1061 QL
-1071 TGYEWVDESISYND
+1071 GYYNTSATQKRD
-1085 EGELLEGLYHQ
+1085 NLM
-1096 AIFFSE
+1096 
-1102 NGNYN
+1102 
-1107 PNSGHNLGSSTA
+1107 NSLGSAVMS
-1119 YLYLADGSITQF
+1119 LFKSF
-1131 RACTHPSDPNKKA
+1131 KNKK
-1144 TVPAG
+1144 
-1149 LYEAV
+1149 
-1154 VGYHSGA
+1154 
-1161 YIALKMRDLE
+1161 K
-1171 TSEYIIKLGMPN
+1171 
-1183 PSDPTKDYAEGI
+1183 
-1195 NIHKAG
+1195 
-1201 KGDWTGTYYKQ
+1201 
-1212 EGNENVL
+1212 
-1219 KFVSAGCF
+1219 
-1227 LISVNDWDKFIGYF
+1227 
-1241 NNALQRANTVSITTS
+1241 
-1256 RTLSEPLNRTI
+1256 
-1267 KANMF
+1267 
-1272 SLPNIGY
+1272 
-1279 PLPVTIPMQG
+1279 
-1289 LTLPF
+1289 

>member
-1 MKTDIQHRYNRDCSC
+1 MNTDIQHRNHRDCSC

-41 FLGLSFTAGAADTI
+41 FIGLSFTAGAADTI

-76 NDIYVPVEFNS
+76 NSVYVPVEFNS
-87 TMSADKV
+87 AMSADKV
-94 ADYIA
+94 ADYIE
-99 ESNEFFGDHYGDDV
+99 ESNAFLFDHFGDDV
-113 VEMSGVSDDLGTIY
+113 AEISGVSDDLGTIY

-142 TSVSSD
+142 TSSSSD

-179 NWKMVRHYTDETG
+179 NWKIVRHYTDETG

-209 QIVNVGASPAGN
+209 QIVNVGASPTGN

-275 NYAKTRRVYEPSE
+275 SYAKTRRVYEPSE

-293 REYKPGSAYTN
+293 REYKPGSAYTSR
-304 KHVSY
+304 HVSY
-309 SYETNDENEV
+309 SYETNSANEV
-319 YDLIADLETGAL
+319 VNMSAGSFNGAL
-331 SASGPFYLA
+331 FVNSAYPFYDA
-340 GYLFKD
+340 GKLFKD
-346 VVTDEDGN
+346 VATDEDGN
-354 TFTTYTDDEGKLIME
+354 TLTTYTDVTGKVIME
-369 RRGTD
+369 KRGTD
-374 KETYYVYDDRGF
+374 NMTYYAYDDRGF

-394 GSALLSEPFYS
+394 GSAVLSS
-405 DRWSKTSAKAVNY
+405 CAKDIITSTNNY
-418 CYIYSYDYRGNITE
+418 TFARGITSSFAAEHCYVYIRDYMGNIIE
-432 KSIPGAGTSEYVYDK
+432 KNIPGAGISEYVYDK

-514 DTPPSAIGNFSF
+514 DTPPSAIGSF
-526 ICKLSQTRFGGG
+526 TLICKLSQTRFGGG

-549 SFTLPSYLAFSP
+549 SFTVPSYLAFSP

-572 DVKVI
+572 NMKVI

-588 DGSENGNAG
+588 DGNTETSGGNA
-597 SSNTSYIE
+597 NFIE
-605 RAFHYDRKGRVMQV
+605 RAFYYDRKGRVMQV

-649 AGSLTIIKGTTYSYD
+649 AGSLTITKGTVYSYD

-675 INGAEKATVNYSYDA
+675 VDGVEKATVNYSYDA

-722 GSETLYS
+722 ESETLYS
-729 QKLGY
+729 QRLSY

-764 YGYDRLGRLTESS
+764 YGYDGLGRLTTSS

-808 FGSNASA
+808 FGSNSIT

-824 NGNRLVGLAGSSQG
+824 NGNRLVGLTGSSRG

-847 DAGGNMVYDGRR
+847 DAGGNMLYDGRR
-859 GLGISYNMLNL
+859 GLGISYNILNL
-870 PARVVE
+870 PAKVVE
-876 KSGATAADGAVK
+876 KTGATVADGAVK

-963 DGGGSVVE
+963 DGSGSVVE

-976 PLGMRASTGNS
+976 PMGMRTTTGNS

-1000 KEVQTVGNLG
+1000 KEVQTLGGIG
-1010 FTDYGARMYDN
+1010 FTDYGARMYDD

-1033 EKYVSMSPYMY
+1033 EKYASMSPYMY
-1044 CGGNPILMI
+1044 CGGNPINVI
-1053 DIYGLAWR
+1053 DIDGR
-1061 PTKSERTGQM
+1061 
-1071 TGYEWVDESISYND
+1071 D
-1085 EGELLEGLYHQ
+1085 
-1096 AIFFSE
+1096 AI
-1102 NGNYN
+1102 
-1107 PNSGHNLGSSTA
+1107 
-1119 YLYLADGSITQF
+1119 
-1131 RACTHPSDPNKKA
+1131 
-1144 TVPAG
+1144 
-1149 LYEAV
+1149 
-1154 VGYHSGA
+1154 
-1161 YIALKMRDLE
+1161 YIAFPK
-1171 TSEYIIKLGMPN
+1171 Y
-1183 PSDPTKDYAEGI
+1183 
-1195 NIHKAG
+1195 
-1201 KGDWTGTYYKQ
+1201 
-1212 EGNENVL
+1212 
-1219 KFVSAGCF
+1219 
-1227 LISVNDWDKFIGYF
+1227 
-1241 NNALQRANTVSITTS
+1241 RANGIPFTGHAGVLLIDNKTGLTKYYEYGRYNGS
-1256 RTLSEPLNRTI
+1256 R
-1267 KANMF
+1267 
-1272 SLPNIGY
+1272 IGKVR
-1279 PLPVTIPMQG
+1279 PVTIPNVVIG
-1289 LTLPF
+1289 KDGKPTLKSLNRVLKQLSDISGDHGDIEGAYIISDKFKEMNDYAKNKMKENDDPKRKKYSIINNNCATFAEDVITQDKSVDKPFTIIKSPVNIVSEYQDKGNARVQYKAKTQTTTIEEGDENDENDAKINFRN

>member
-1 MKTDIQHRYNRDCSC
+1 
-16 RSRGSSHLSSY
+16 
-27 LPKAFWPVFAFMTV
+27 MTV

-94 ADYIA
+94 EDYIT

-127 LDIKPNTGITRVLLI
+127 LDIKPNTGIKRVLLI
-142 TSVSSD
+142 TSTSSG

-192 NNYITDITFY
+192 NNYVTDITFY

-209 QIVNVGASPAGN
+209 QIVNVGASPTGN

-250 TIKEESAPLQGQ
+250 TIKEESSPLQGQ
-262 SSFYGTMF
+262 SSFYGSLY
-270 GTGES
+270 GTSES
-275 NYAKTRRVYEPSE
+275 SHAKTRRVYEPSE

-293 REYKPGSAYTN
+293 LEYKPGSAYTS

-309 SYETNDENEV
+309 SYETNGEDEVLN
-319 YDLIADLETGAL
+319 LIADLETGVL
-331 SASGPFYLA
+331 SASGSYSA
-340 GYLFKD
+340 GSLFKD
-346 VVTDEDGN
+346 VITDEDGN

-374 KETYYVYDDRGF
+374 NETYYVYDDRGF

-394 GSALLSEPFYS
+394 GSALLSTPFYS
-405 DRWSKTSAKAVNY
+405 DRWSKTSTKVVNY
-418 CYIYSYDYRGNITE
+418 CYIYSHDYRGNITE

-459 KGKNRWIYHVYD
+459 KGKNRWVYHVYD

-479 NLVQGTASVTRV
+479 NLVQGTSSVTRA
-491 SAQTNYNNLSINN
+491 SAQSKYDNISPDN

-514 DTPPSAIGNFSF
+514 DTPPSVVGNFTL

-538 VYRTASSTQTS
+538 VYRTAASTQTS
-549 SFTLPSYLAFSP
+549 SFTVPAYLAFSP

-577 GYKLYEKIALL
+577 GYKLYERIALL
-588 DGSENGNAG
+588 DGSENGNTG
-597 SSNTSYIE
+597 SGNTNYIE
-605 RAFHYDRKGRVMQV
+605 RAFHYDRRGRVMQV

-649 AGSLTIIKGTTYSYD
+649 AGSLTITKGTVYSYD
-664 QRGRLLSERVS
+664 QRGRMLSERVS
-675 INGAEKATVNYSYDA
+675 VNGVEKATVNYSYDA

-729 QKLGY
+729 QRLRY

-764 YGYDRLGRLTESS
+764 YGYDGLGRLTTSS
-777 RYAGSGTSATNSW
+777 RYAGSGASATNSW

-808 FGSNASA
+808 FGSNSIT

-838 AELNASYSY
+838 AEFSTAYSY

-859 GLGISYNMLNL
+859 GLGISYNILNL
-870 PARVVE
+870 PAKVVE
-876 KSGATAADGAVK
+876 KTGATVADGAVK

-937 IIGGAGNSCLAYYY
+937 IIGTANSSCLAYYY

-963 DGGGSVVE
+963 DGSGSVVE

-976 PLGMRASTGNS
+976 PLGMRTATGNS
-987 YPQLT
+987 YPQLA

-1000 KEVQTVGNLG
+1000 KEVQTIGGLG
-1010 FTDYGARMYDN
+1010 FTDYGARMYDD

-1033 EKYVSMSPYMY
+1033 EKYTFMSPYMY
-1044 CGGNPILMI
+1044 CGGNPILMT
-1053 DIYGLAWR
+1053 DFYGLAWK
-1061 PTKSERTGQM
+1061 PVKNENTGEV
-1071 TGYEWVDESISYND
+1071 TGYEWWDESISYND
-1085 EGELLEGLYHQ
+1085 KGELLEGLYHQ

-1107 PNSGHNLGSSTA
+1107 QNSNYNLGSSTA

-1131 RACTHPSDPNKKA
+1131 RACTHPSDPKEKA
-1144 TVPAG
+1144 TIPAG
-1149 LYEAV
+1149 LYEAGLGLHKGKYYALR
-1154 VGYHSGA
+1154 VGDLGTKNFLSNK
-1161 YIALKMRDLE
+1161 IDLKE
-1171 TSEYIIKLGMPN
+1171 PN
-1183 PSDPTKDYAEGI
+1183 PSNPKTNDARWI

-1201 KGDWTGTYYKQ
+1201 GGDLTGIDSKGLLIS
-1212 EGNENVL
+1212 E
-1219 KFVSAGCF
+1219 GCF
-1227 LISVNDWDKFIGYF
+1227 LISINDWDEFIGYF
-1241 NNALQRANTVSITTS
+1241 NNNLQKNNVVSIGVS
-1256 RTLSEPLNRTI
+1256 RTKAVPVNRVRL
-1267 KANMF
+1267 F
-1272 SLPNIGY
+1272 LPSINY
-1279 PLPVTIPMQG
+1279 PLPMTISAQR
-1289 LTLPF
+1289 LSLP

>member
-1 MKTDIQHRYNRDCSC
+1 MKTDIQHRYNRGCSC

-113 VEMSGVSDDLGTIY
+113 VEISGVSDDFGTIY
-127 LDIKPNTGITRVLLI
+127 LDIKPNTGIKRVLFI

-192 NNYITDITFY
+192 NNYVTDITFY

-235 SDSVLFLPYASATVN
+235 SDSVLFLPYASATIN

-270 GTGES
+270 GTSES
-275 NYAKTRRVYEPSE
+275 SYAKTRRVYEPSE

-293 REYKPGSAYTN
+293 QEHKPGSAYTS

-309 SYETNDENEV
+309 SYETNGEDEVLN
-319 YDLIADLETGAL
+319 LIADLETGAL

-340 GYLFKD
+340 GKLFKD

-369 RRGTD
+369 RGGTD
-374 KETYYVYDDRGF
+374 NETYYVYDDRGF

-394 GSALLSEPFYS
+394 GSALFSS
-405 DRWSKTSAKAVNY
+405 SANWSKTSTNAVNH
-418 CYIYSYDYRGNITE
+418 CYIYSHDYRGNITE

-459 KGKNRWIYHVYD
+459 KEKNRWIYHVYD

-479 NLVQGTASVTRV
+479 NLVQGTASVTRA
-491 SAQTNYNNLSINN
+491 SAQSKYDNISPDN

-514 DTPPSAIGNFSF
+514 DTPPSVVGNFTLV
-526 ICKLSQTRFGGG
+526 CKLSQTRFGGG
-538 VYRTASSTQTS
+538 VYRTATSTQTS
-549 SFTLPSYLAFSP
+549 SFTVPSYLAFSP

-572 DVKVI
+572 NVKVI
-577 GYKLYEKIALL
+577 GYKLYEKIAML

-597 SSNTSYIE
+597 SGNTSYIE

-640 ILAVNESHS
+640 ILAVNENHS
-649 AGSLTIIKGTTYSYD
+649 AGSLSITKGTVYSYD
-664 QRGRLLSERVS
+664 QRGRMLSERVS
-675 INGAEKATVNYSYDA
+675 INGVEKATVNYSYDA

-729 QKLGY
+729 QRLSY

-755 GTNAASTYR
+755 GTNVASTYR
-764 YGYDRLGRLTESS
+764 YGYDGLGRLTTSS
-777 RYAGSGTSATNSW
+777 RYAGTTSSATNSW

-808 FGSNASA
+808 FGSSASTV
-815 AEDDLSYSY
+815 EDDLSYSY

-838 AELNASYSY
+838 TEFSTAYSY

-870 PARVVE
+870 PAKVVE
-876 KSGATAADGAVK
+876 KTGATAADGAVK

-937 IIGGAGNSCLAYYY
+937 IIGTANNSCLAYYY

-963 DGGGSVVE
+963 DGSGSVVE

-976 PLGMRASTGNS
+976 PLGMRTSTGNS

-1000 KEVQTVGNLG
+1000 KEVQTIGGLG
-1010 FTDYGARMYDN
+1010 FTDYGARMYDD

-1033 EKYVSMSPYMY
+1033 EKYSSMSPYIY

-1071 TGYEWVDESISYND
+1071 TGYEWVDESVSYDKN
-1085 EGELLEGLYHQ
+1085 GKLLDGLYHQ

-1256 RTLSEPLNRTI
+1256 RTLLEPLNRTI

>member
-1 MKTDIQHRYNRDCSC
+1 
-16 RSRGSSHLSSY
+16 
-27 LPKAFWPVFAFMTV
+27 MTV
-41 FLGLSFTAGAADTI
+41 FFGLSFTAGAADTI

-76 NDIYVPVEFNS
+76 NSVYVPVEFNS
-87 TMSADKV
+87 AMSADKV
-94 ADYIA
+94 ADYIE
-99 ESNEFFGDHYGDDV
+99 ESNAFLFDHYGEDV
-113 VEMSGVSDDLGTIY
+113 VEISGVSDDFGTIY
-127 LDIKPNTGITRVLLI
+127 LDIKPNTGIKRVLLI
-142 TSVSSD
+142 TSTGSG
-148 SKVITVVQAGDTP
+148 SKVITVVQAGDTT

-192 NNYITDITFY
+192 NNYVTDITFY

-209 QIVNVGASPAGN
+209 QIVNVGASPTGN

-250 TIKEESAPLQGQ
+250 TIKEESSPLQGQ
-262 SSFYGTMF
+262 SSFYSSMF

-275 NYAKTRRVYEPSE
+275 GHAKTRRVYEPSE

-304 KHVSY
+304 KNVSY
-309 SYETNDENEV
+309 SYETNGANEV
-319 YDLIADLETGAL
+319 FNLRVNLATGAL
-331 SASGPFYLA
+331 HTDGSYPYYDA
-340 GYLFKD
+340 GTLFKD
-346 VVTDEDGN
+346 VATDEDGN
-354 TFTTYTDDEGKLIME
+354 TFTTYKDVVGRLIME
-369 RRGTD
+369 KRGAD
-374 KETYYVYDDRGF
+374 SKTYYAYDDRGF

-394 GSALLSEPFYS
+394 GSALLSS
-405 DRWSKTSAKAVNY
+405 SSNWSKTSTNAVNY
-418 CYIYSYDYRGNITE
+418 CYVYSHDYRGNITE

-514 DTPPSAIGNFSF
+514 DTPPSVVGNFTLV
-526 ICKLSQTRFGGG
+526 CKLSQTRFGGG

-549 SFTLPSYLAFSP
+549 SFTVPSYLAFSP
-561 VSGVAESADLD
+561 VSGVAENADLD
-572 DVKVI
+572 NMKVI

-597 SSNTSYIE
+597 SSNTGYIE

-640 ILAVNESHS
+640 ILAVNENHS
-649 AGSLTIIKGTTYSYD
+649 AGSLTITKGTVYSYD
-664 QRGRLLSERVS
+664 QRGRMLSERVS
-675 INGAEKATVNYSYDA
+675 INGVEKAMVNYSYDA

-722 GSETLYS
+722 GSEMLYS
-729 QKLGY
+729 QKLSY

-764 YGYDRLGRLTESS
+764 YGYDGLGRLTESS

-815 AEDDLSYSY
+815 VEDNLLYGY
-824 NGNRLVGLAGSSQG
+824 TGNRLTALTGSSRG

-847 DAGGNMVYDGRR
+847 DAGGNMLYDGRR

-870 PARVVE
+870 PAKVVE
-876 KSGATAADGAVK
+876 KTGATAADSAVK
-888 AEYLYSADGIKQ
+888 AKYLYSADGIKQ

-937 IIGGAGNSCLAYYY
+937 IIGEAGNSCLAYYY

-963 DGGGSVVE
+963 DGSGSVVE

-976 PLGMRASTGNS
+976 PMGMRTATGNS
-987 YPQLT
+987 YPQLA

-1000 KEVQTVGNLG
+1000 KEVQTIGNLG
-1010 FTDYGARMYDN
+1010 FTDYGARMYDD

-1033 EKYVSMSPYMY
+1033 EKYASMSPYMY
-1044 CGGNPILMI
+1044 CGGNPIMYI
-1053 DIYGLAWR
+1053 DTDGRFPIIPFIVAYYGAAKFMERNGLNNTSREIGYAMQHPINALRVGWAMDGSNWGNISTVASNFAVNIANNAKLSFRKEGDEGNALRHVIWQSIITRDLGEKHALRIADVHEDNPHVDLNVRCFSNLTEADQTIDLLNNIIGREIGKQNPNASNKDLARKVIEEFYQNGLWITTG
-1061 PTKSERTGQM
+1061 PSETNITIKKVTITEEQYK
-1071 TGYEWVDESISYND
+1071 TALESIDKKN
-1085 EGELLEGLYHQ
+1085 EKGK
-1096 AIFFSE
+1096 
-1102 NGNYN
+1102 
-1107 PNSGHNLGSSTA
+1107 
-1119 YLYLADGSITQF
+1119 SI
-1131 RACTHPSDPNKKA
+1131 K
-1144 TVPAG
+1144 
-1149 LYEAV
+1149 
-1154 VGYHSGA
+1154 
-1161 YIALKMRDLE
+1161 
-1171 TSEYIIKLGMPN
+1171 
-1183 PSDPTKDYAEGI
+1183 
-1195 NIHKAG
+1195 
-1201 KGDWTGTYYKQ
+1201 
-1212 EGNENVL
+1212 
-1219 KFVSAGCF
+1219 
-1227 LISVNDWDKFIGYF
+1227 
-1241 NNALQRANTVSITTS
+1241 
-1256 RTLSEPLNRTI
+1256 
-1267 KANMF
+1267 
-1272 SLPNIGY
+1272 
-1279 PLPVTIPMQG
+1279 
-1289 LTLPF
+1289 

>member
-1 MKTDIQHRYNRDCSC
+1 MKTDIQQRYNRDCSC
-16 RSRGSSHLSSY
+16 HGRDNSHLSTY
-27 LPKAFWPVFAFMTV
+27 LQRRLRQTLLFAM
-41 FLGLSFTAGAADTI
+41 LMLLMPLLSIAADTI

-76 NDIYVPVEFNS
+76 NDIYVPVEFDS
-87 TMSADKV
+87 AMSADKV
-94 ADYIA
+94 EDYIT

-113 VEMSGVSDDLGTIY
+113 VEISGVSDDFGTIY
-127 LDIKPNTGITRVLLI
+127 LDIKPNTGTKRVLLI

-209 QIVNVGASPAGN
+209 QIVNVGASPTGN

-275 NYAKTRRVYEPSE
+275 GHAKTRRVYEPSE

-293 REYKPGSAYTN
+293 REYKPGSAYTSR
-304 KHVSY
+304 HVSY
-309 SYETNDENEV
+309 SYETNGENEV
-319 YDLIADLETGAL
+319 YNLIADLETGAL
-331 SASGPFYLA
+331 RASGPFYLA
-340 GYLFKD
+340 GHLFKD

-447 GGRLVLERDANL
+447 GGRLVLERNANL

-471 NIGREIEC
+471 NMGREIES
-479 NLVQGTASVTRV
+479 NLVQGTASVTRA
-491 SAQTNYNNLSINN
+491 SAQSKYDNISPDNT
-504 SYPQL
+504 YPQL

-514 DTPPSAIGNFSF
+514 DTPPSVVGNFTLV
-526 ICKLSQTRFGGG
+526 CKLSQTRFGGG
-538 VYRTASSTQTS
+538 VYRTATSTQTS
-549 SFTLPSYLAFSP
+549 SFTVPSYLAFSP

-572 DVKVI
+572 NVKVI
-577 GYKLYEKIALL
+577 GYKLYEKIAML

-605 RAFHYDRKGRVMQV
+605 RAFHYDRRGRVMQV

-640 ILAVNESHS
+640 ILAVNENHS
-649 AGSLTIIKGTTYSYD
+649 AGALTITKGTVYSYD

-675 INGAEKATVNYSYDA
+675 INGVEKATVNYSYDA

-729 QKLGY
+729 QRLRY

-744 NGNISEWRMQQ
+744 NGNISEWRAQQ

-764 YGYDRLGRLTESS
+764 YGYDGLGRLTTSS

-808 FGSNASA
+808 FGSNSIT

-847 DAGGNMVYDGRR
+847 DAGGNMLYDGRR
-859 GLGISYNMLNL
+859 GLGISYNILNL
-870 PARVVE
+870 PAKVVE
-876 KSGATAADGAVK
+876 KAGTTAADGAVK

-900 RVVDGAGSNGYLYLG
+900 RVVDATDSNGYLYLG
-915 TLVLSKS
+915 TLVLSKD
-922 GESYS
+922 GESYTLS
-927 LASTGFGGGR
+927 STGFGGGR

-963 DGGGSVVE
+963 DSSGSVVE

-976 PLGMRASTGNS
+976 PMGMRTATGNS

-1000 KEVQTVGNLG
+1000 KELQTVGGLG
-1010 FTDYGARMYDN
+1010 FTDYGARMYDD

-1033 EKYVSMSPYMY
+1033 EKYASMSPYMY
-1044 CGGNPILMI
+1044 CGGNPIFMT
-1053 DIYGLAWR
+1053 DVYGLAWR
-1061 PTKSERTGQM
+1061 PIKNENTGEV
-1071 TGYEWVDESISYND
+1071 TGYEWWDESISYND
-1085 EGELLEGLYHQ
+1085 KGKLLEGLYHQ

-1107 PNSGHNLGSSTA
+1107 QNSNYNLGSSTA

-1131 RACTHPSDPNKKA
+1131 RACTHPSDPNENA
-1144 TVPAG
+1144 TIPAG
-1149 LYEAV
+1149 LYEAGLGLHKGKYYALR
-1154 VGYHSGA
+1154 VGDLGTKNFLSNK
-1161 YIALKMRDLE
+1161 IDLKE
-1171 TSEYIIKLGMPN
+1171 PN
-1183 PSDPTKDYAEGI
+1183 PSNPDTNDARWI

-1201 KGDWTGTYYKQ
+1201 GGDITGIDSKGLLIS
-1212 EGNENVL
+1212 E
-1219 KFVSAGCF
+1219 GCF
-1227 LISVNDWDKFIGYF
+1227 LISVNDWDEFIGYF
-1241 NNALQRANTVSITTS
+1241 NNNLQKNNVVSIGVS
-1256 RTLSEPLNRTI
+1256 RTKAVPVNRVRL
-1267 KANMF
+1267 F
-1272 SLPNIGY
+1272 LPSINY
-1279 PLPVTIPMQG
+1279 PLPMTIPAQR
-1289 LTLPF
+1289 LSLP

>member
-1 MKTDIQHRYNRDCSC
+1 MNTDIQHRNHRDCSC

-27 LPKAFWPVFAFMTV
+27 LPKAFWPVFAFMTA
-41 FLGLSFTAGAADTI
+41 FFGLSFAANAADTI

-76 NDIYVPVEFNS
+76 NSVYVPVEFNS
-87 TMSADKV
+87 AMSADKV
-94 ADYIA
+94 ADYIE
-99 ESNEFFGDHYGDDV
+99 ESNAFLFDHYGEDV
-113 VEMSGVSDDLGTIY
+113 VEISGVSDDFGTIY
-127 LDIKPNTGITRVLLI
+127 LDIKPNTGIKRVLLI
-142 TSVSSD
+142 TSTGSG

-209 QIVNVGASPAGN
+209 QIVNVGASPTGN

-275 NYAKTRRVYEPSE
+275 SYAKTRRVYEPSE

-293 REYKPGSAYTN
+293 REYKPGSAYTSR
-304 KHVSY
+304 HVSY
-309 SYETNDENEV
+309 SYETNSANEV
-319 YDLIADLETGAL
+319 VNMSAGSFNGAL
-331 SASGPFYLA
+331 FVNSAYPFYDA
-340 GYLFKD
+340 GKLFKD
-346 VVTDEDGN
+346 VATDEDGN
-354 TFTTYTDDEGKLIME
+354 TLTTYTDVTGKVIME
-369 RRGTD
+369 KRGTD
-374 KETYYVYDDRGF
+374 NMTYYAYDDRGF

-394 GSALLSEPFYS
+394 GSAVLSS
-405 DRWSKTSAKAVNY
+405 CAKDIITSTNNY
-418 CYIYSYDYRGNITE
+418 TFARGITSSFAAEHCYVYIRDYMGNIIE
-432 KSIPGAGTSEYVYDK
+432 KNIPGAGISEYVYDK

-514 DTPPSAIGNFSF
+514 DTPPSAIGSF
-526 ICKLSQTRFGGG
+526 TLICKLSQTRFGGG

-549 SFTLPSYLAFSP
+549 SFTVPSYLAFSP

-572 DVKVI
+572 NMKVI

-588 DGSENGNAG
+588 DGNTETSGGNA
-597 SSNTSYIE
+597 NFIE
-605 RAFHYDRKGRVMQV
+605 RAFYYDRKGRVMQV

-649 AGSLTIIKGTTYSYD
+649 AGSLTITKGTVYSYD

-675 INGAEKATVNYSYDA
+675 INGVEKATVNYSYDA

-729 QKLGY
+729 QRLRY

-744 NGNISEWRMQQ
+744 NGNISEWRIQQ

-764 YGYDRLGRLTESS
+764 YGYDGLGRLTTSS

-808 FGSNASA
+808 FGSNSIT

-824 NGNRLVGLAGSSQG
+824 TGNRLTALTGSSEG

-847 DAGGNMVYDGRR
+847 DAGGNMLYDGRR
-859 GLGISYNMLNL
+859 GLGISYNILNL
-870 PARVVE
+870 PAKVVE
-876 KSGATAADGAVK
+876 KTGATAADGAVK
-888 AEYLYSADGIKQ
+888 AEYLYSVDGIKQ
-900 RVVDGAGSNGYLYLG
+900 RVVDGASSNGYLYLG

-963 DGGGSVVE
+963 DGSGSVVE

-976 PLGMRASTGNS
+976 PMGMRTTTGNS

-1000 KEVQTVGNLG
+1000 KEVQTVGGLG
-1010 FTDYGARMYDN
+1010 FTDYGARMYDD

-1033 EKYVSMSPYMY
+1033 EKYASMSPYMY
-1044 CGGNPILMI
+1044 CGGNPINVI
-1053 DIYGLAWR
+1053 DIDGR
-1061 PTKSERTGQM
+1061 
-1071 TGYEWVDESISYND
+1071 D
-1085 EGELLEGLYHQ
+1085 
-1096 AIFFSE
+1096 AI
-1102 NGNYN
+1102 
-1107 PNSGHNLGSSTA
+1107 
-1119 YLYLADGSITQF
+1119 
-1131 RACTHPSDPNKKA
+1131 
-1144 TVPAG
+1144 
-1149 LYEAV
+1149 
-1154 VGYHSGA
+1154 
-1161 YIALKMRDLE
+1161 YIAFPK
-1171 TSEYIIKLGMPN
+1171 Y
-1183 PSDPTKDYAEGI
+1183 
-1195 NIHKAG
+1195 
-1201 KGDWTGTYYKQ
+1201 
-1212 EGNENVL
+1212 
-1219 KFVSAGCF
+1219 
-1227 LISVNDWDKFIGYF
+1227 
-1241 NNALQRANTVSITTS
+1241 RANGIPFTGHAGVLLIDNKTGLTKYYEYGRYNGS
-1256 RTLSEPLNRTI
+1256 R
-1267 KANMF
+1267 
-1272 SLPNIGY
+1272 IGKVR
-1279 PLPVTIPMQG
+1279 PVTIPNVVIG
-1289 LTLPF
+1289 KDGKPTLKSLNRVLKQLSDISGDHGDIEGAYIISDKFKEMNDYAKNKMKENDDPKRKKYSIINNNCATFAEDVITQDKSVDKPFTIIKSPVNIVSEYQDKGNARVQYKAKTQTTTIEEGDENDENDAKINFRN

>member
-1 MKTDIQHRYNRDCSC
+1 MHPNGPSTDAVSYKLLSATAFSLIDRSIVTVSKKYLKDITYKENIMRNNTIQHRYNRDCSY
-16 RSRGSSHLSSY
+16 RGRDIGHLSTY
-27 LPKAFWPVFAFMTV
+27 LQRRLWQTLLFAILM
-41 FLGLSFTAGAADTI
+41 LLMPHLSLAADTI

-76 NDIYVPVEFNS
+76 NSVYVPVEFNS
-87 TMSADKV
+87 AMSADKV
-94 ADYIA
+94 ADYI
-99 ESNEFFGDHYGDDV
+99 
-113 VEMSGVSDDLGTIY
+113 
-127 LDIKPNTGITRVLLI
+127 
-142 TSVSSD
+142 
-148 SKVITVVQAGDTP
+148 
-161 EPEPEPEPEPDE
+161 
-173 KFNIPG
+173 
-179 NWKMVRHYTDETG
+179 
-192 NNYITDITFY
+192 
-202 DGLGYPS
+202 
-209 QIVNVGASPAGN
+209 
-221 RNIVTPIVYDRMRR
+221 
-235 SDSVLFLPYASATVN
+235 
-250 TIKEESAPLQGQ
+250 EESAPLQGQ
-262 SSFYGTMF
+262 SSFYGSMF

-275 NYAKTRRVYEPSE
+275 GHAKTRRVYEPSE

-293 REYKPGSAYTN
+293 QEYKPGSAYTN
-304 KHVSY
+304 KNISY
-309 SYETNDENEV
+309 SYETNSANEV
-319 YDLIADLETGAL
+319 FNLRVNLATGAL
-331 SASGPFYLA
+331 HTDGSYPYYDA
-340 GYLFKD
+340 GTLFKD
-346 VVTDEDGN
+346 VATDEDGKV
-354 TFTTYTDDEGKLIME
+354 FTTYKDVAGRLIME
-369 RRGTD
+369 KRGAD
-374 KETYYVYDDRGF
+374 SKTYYVYDDRGF

-394 GSALLSEPFYS
+394 ESALLSS
-405 DRWSKTSAKAVNY
+405 SANWSKTSANAVNH
-418 CYIYSYDYRGNITE
+418 CYIYSHDYRGNITE

-514 DTPPSAIGNFSF
+514 DTPPSAIGNFTL

-538 VYRTASSTQTS
+538 VYRTTSSTQTS
-549 SFTLPSYLAFSP
+549 SFAVPSYLAFSP

-572 DVKVI
+572 NVKVI
-577 GYKLYEKIALL
+577 GYKLYEKIVLL
-588 DGSENGNAG
+588 DGSENGNTG
-597 SSNTSYIE
+597 SNNTGYIE

-629 RTSTKYDFRGN
+629 MTSTKYDFRGN
-640 ILAVNESHS
+640 ILAVNENHS
-649 AGSLTIIKGTTYSYD
+649 AGTLTITKGTVYSYD

-729 QKLGY
+729 QRLSY

-764 YGYDRLGRLTESS
+764 YSYDGLGRLTTSS
-777 RYAGSGTSATNSW
+777 RYVGTTSSATNSW

-808 FGSNASA
+808 FGSSASTV
-815 AEDDLSYSY
+815 EDNLSYSY
-824 NGNRLVGLAGSSQG
+824 SGNRLTALTGSSRG

-847 DAGGNMVYDGRR
+847 DAGGNMLYDGRK

-870 PARVVE
+870 PAKVVE
-876 KSGATAADGAVK
+876 KTGATVADGAVK

-922 GESYS
+922 GESYTLS
-927 LASTGFGGGR
+927 STGFGGGR
-937 IIGGAGNSCLAYYY
+937 IIGTANNSCLAYYY

-963 DGGGSVVE
+963 DGSGSVVE

-976 PLGMRASTGNS
+976 PLGMRTATGNS

-992 TNLYKYNG
+992 ANLYKYNG
-1000 KEVQTVGNLG
+1000 KEVQTVGRIG
-1010 FTDYGARMYDN
+1010 FTDYGARMYDD

-1033 EKYVSMSPYMY
+1033 EKYASMSPYMY
-1044 CGGNPILMI
+1044 CGGNPISMVDVDGRDWYQGKVKDGRMGIEWKNSQDLTI
-1053 DIYGLAWR
+1053 EDDDGITWTNIGENYIKENFGLI
-1061 PTKSERTGQM
+1061 TLYTQGKDKDGNLYKQSSE
-1071 TGYEWVDESISYND
+1071 YYLDDESSMADLRAKVADLSSKGSAIAGGIGFLAKKSNATFRLTNSKGSWNPKFYKAGWRGNQWVTPYSVSKLSNGVD
-1085 EGELLEGLYHQ
+1085 FFGKTLGIIGVSASAYQFMHASTLEGKVEHGLDIFMGGVGFVPGIGTGVSLYWSFGGKDLHYMYVERVLIPQ
-1096 AIFFSE
+1096 I
-1102 NGNYN
+1102 
-1107 PNSGHNLGSSTA
+1107 
-1119 YLYLADGSITQF
+1119 
-1131 RACTHPSDPNKKA
+1131 
-1144 TVPAG
+1144 
-1149 LYEAV
+1149 
-1154 VGYHSGA
+1154 
-1161 YIALKMRDLE
+1161 KM
-1171 TSEYIIKLGMPN
+1171 
-1183 PSDPTKDYAEGI
+1183 GI
-1195 NIHKAG
+1195 NPG
-1201 KGDWTGTYYKQ
+1201 
-1212 EGNENVL
+1212 
-1219 KFVSAGCF
+1219 
-1227 LISVNDWDKFIGYF
+1227 
-1241 NNALQRANTVSITTS
+1241 
-1256 RTLSEPLNRTI
+1256 
-1267 KANMF
+1267 
-1272 SLPNIGY
+1272 
-1279 PLPVTIPMQG
+1279 LPVYQT
-1289 LTLPF
+1289 FK